1 VAQERKERLLL
12 AVTSNDT
19 RFFRAIYENFATAS
33 NLSPQHDRIVAMAP
47 AEPTSDSSSAQS
59 LTLPEVIFSCGI
71 CQATVSEVYTTTES
85 NKGFHSG
92 SGDDDGI
99 VTRLWI
105 AECSHVS
112 CGKHLEGGGR
122 LHRVEHAVCH

>member
-1 VAQERKERLLL
+1 V
-12 AVTSNDT
+12 VTSNDT
-19 RFFRAIYENFATAS
+19 RFSRAIYEHLVSTS
-33 NLSPQHDRIVAMAP
+33 NLLPRHGRIIAMAP

-71 CQATVSEVYTTTES
+71 CQATVSEVYTTLES

-122 LHRVEHAVCH
+122 LCRVDYAVCH

>member
-1 VAQERKERLLL
+1 
-12 AVTSNDT
+12 VTSNDT
-19 RFFRAIYENFATAS
+19 RFFRAIYENFVSTS
-33 NLSPQHDRIVAMAP
+33 NLLPRHGRIIAMAP

-71 CQATVSEVYTTTES
+71 CQATVSEVYTTLES

-122 LHRVEHAVCH
+122 W